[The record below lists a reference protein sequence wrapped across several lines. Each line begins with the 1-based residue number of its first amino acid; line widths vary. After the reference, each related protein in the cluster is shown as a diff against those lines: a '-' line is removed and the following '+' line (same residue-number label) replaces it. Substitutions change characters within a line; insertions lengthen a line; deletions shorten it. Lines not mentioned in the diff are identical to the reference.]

1 MSLRTVALALGTAI
15 ALALPGNA
23 LASNTT
29 AWVNLRV
36 GPSLDNYVLT
46 VVPPGFPVDIHGCVP
61 GWCQVWY
68 HGCHGWLSAAY
79 LSPPPYVYTPG
90 MSYYPPPPVVYPPYA
105 NTYPSTPYGDPYWH
119 PPNDFTYLN

>member
-1 MSLRTVALALGTAI
+1 MSLRTVALALGAAI

-46 VVPPGFPVDIHGCVP
+46 VVPPGVPVDIHGCVP
-61 GWCQVWY
+61 GWCQVWSSSQRAMSNSCGAESPDLCGY
-68 HGCHGWLSAAY
+68 RGCALGVRVAY
-79 LSPPPYVYTPG
+79 DLQG
-90 MSYYPPPPVVYPPYA
+90 GA
-105 NTYPSTPYGDPYWH
+105 GD
-119 PPNDFTYLN
+119 LCG